1 MENVAAIYIIH
12 SHFLSGIGRA
22 HEPSQ
27 VHGEFI
33 SSTRFLLI
41 NMNYSVPFLFI
52 FAYAGVITPAE
63 DSYARHLLVASM
75 VSDE

>member
-1 MENVAAIYIIH
+1 MNYRRFMVG
-12 SHFLSGIGRA
+12 SFPA
-22 HEPSQ
+22 HVFFS
-27 VHGEFI
+27 F
-33 SSTRFLLI
+33 FI

-63 DSYARHLLVASM
+63 DSYARHLLVAPM

>member
-1 MENVAAIYIIH
+1 MNHDRFMV
-12 SHFLSGIGRA
+12 SSFLA
-22 HEPSQ
+22 HTFFFS
-27 VHGEFI
+27 
-33 SSTRFLLI
+33 LI

>member
-1 MENVAAIYIIH
+1 MNHDRFMAG
-12 SHFLSGIGRA
+12 SFLG
-22 HEPSQ
+22 P
-27 VHGEFI
+27 
-33 SSTRFLLI
+33 RFFLT